1 MASKGTAILWVWQ
14 KWSSLRMEGD
24 YCGGHIYLGISESQK
39 CVLEKFYKLI
49 GVSVSFTF
57 SVSFIFCVNIF
68 FLYHCLIICNARS

>member
-1 MASKGTAILWVWQ
+1 MVVLEDGRRLLWGTYL
-14 KWSSLRMEGD
+14 LGD
-24 YCGGHIYLGISESQK
+24 IRESK

-68 FLYHCLIICNARS
+68 FCIIA